1 MQQDLY
7 QCPIYAPYEK
17 YVTQLLSCS
26 TEGQPPILCR
36 PSANSSEVAE
46 QTFPV
51 MNKNTGESSSSFSS
65 YMNPCR
71 INLDYFDSMWNE
83 QKDLR
88 HQTTDK
94 HHGNW
99 SGSMSNTAVG
109 GSHLL
114 NSLGADHH
122 DGRCLGNGRPM
133 QESLEMKYDW
143 GTFNSKLSPSEVG
156 YVPPLEF
163 SSELPEVNNP
173 TVDSPCWKG
182 APVAYHPS
190 FGIMKNADTP
200 HSVKVAGS
208 YNSSHQ
214 IEKAPEWSLKYP
226 ELFSKQHEI
235 SASECDHL
243 KTFNLTVTRKNS
255 EDHKEVPP
263 VSVGDVGNY
272 FPEEQ
277 HARGQKCYNSGED
290 FKNMITVTVGRQE
303 RPLPASKAKLLGE
316 HSANDIV
323 NMTEKLIKKVPN
335 PLGSAPRVSIDS
347 PSESLSVNVSSQAAG
362 PEEST
367 QLHILTKGGQEQ
379 SHYYS
384 ASVGNMLKT
393 SCESISK
400 TRAVFLKQMY
410 DLSVMILSTCNG
422 GSSLQEYEEDL
433 LQSVIQN
440 LSASSRRS
448 KAENM
453 SGARNNLLMAMPEHS
468 VVENTSKLKTFIS
481 QALAKL
487 GEDKMLDDTD
497 VSQLSIYKNLWI
509 EAEASVCKLKYEL
522 QLARVKLAT
531 MKSHNNTQQV
541 PVDSLEGNTDSI
553 SVIPN
558 SKPENRAK
566 ESSACPVSL
575 HYHGGDSGD
584 MQPPAVNR
592 SIIDGVDADVFARL
606 EILRSCVD
614 NVSSFGE
621 NNCKEQEQANK
632 KQCRV
637 EDAVMARLRVLNSRP
652 DNTTSLKQEN
662 NHLLDVSTRAD
673 TIDDVVMSRLRIL
686 KFRPDNIPPLGEES
700 SKHEPYAST
709 NIPNEVD
716 QAVMS
721 RLRILKCRNDN
732 LNSSVDVS
740 KKNIET
746 CTDRPNWDEDGSMAK
761 MQALSCNTASIV
773 EECQNILHSANFV
786 NHLEGKGSVGG
797 LDSFGDATCSDEG
810 KGCKAASDEVND
822 KSAIQHG
829 DGFAT
834 NIAWP
839 QTAMDSHICTA
850 GSQETAQISS
860 PVHKYDMSPPGWEH
874 VLKENFFHPGN

>member
-1 MQQDLY
+1 
-7 QCPIYAPYEK
+7 
-17 YVTQLLSCS
+17 
-26 TEGQPPILCR
+26 
-36 PSANSSEVAE
+36 
-46 QTFPV
+46 
-51 MNKNTGESSSSFSS
+51 
-65 YMNPCR
+65 
-71 INLDYFDSMWNE
+71 
-83 QKDLR
+83 
-88 HQTTDK
+88 
-94 HHGNW
+94 
-99 SGSMSNTAVG
+99 MSNTAVG

-303 RPLPASKAKLLGE
+303 RPLPASKAKLL
-316 HSANDIV
+316 
-323 NMTEKLIKKVPN
+323 
-335 PLGSAPRVSIDS
+335 
-347 PSESLSVNVSSQAAG
+347 G